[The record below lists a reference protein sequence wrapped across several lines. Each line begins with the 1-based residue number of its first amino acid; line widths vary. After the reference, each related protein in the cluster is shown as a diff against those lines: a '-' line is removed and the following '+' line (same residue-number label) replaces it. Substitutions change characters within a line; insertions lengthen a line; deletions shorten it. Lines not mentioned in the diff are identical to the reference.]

1 VVPYKTWELVA
12 SFVVQ
17 AIDALVLVMFELL
30 TPLMT
35 GGGVMDVE
43 TSFE

>member
-1 VVPYKTWELVA
+1 VAPYKTWELEA
-12 SFVVQ
+12 SSVVQ
-17 AIDALVLVMFELL
+17 AIVAPVLVMFEPL